1 VILELNEVD
10 TENNHTYTDNID
22 IKNNNGLATENYGTQ
37 QLKEEIMGNMNEGL
51 DLASYY
57 SLNQVS

>member
-1 VILELNEVD
+1 MD

-51 DLASYY
+51 DLANYEY
-57 SLNQVS
+57 HVIP